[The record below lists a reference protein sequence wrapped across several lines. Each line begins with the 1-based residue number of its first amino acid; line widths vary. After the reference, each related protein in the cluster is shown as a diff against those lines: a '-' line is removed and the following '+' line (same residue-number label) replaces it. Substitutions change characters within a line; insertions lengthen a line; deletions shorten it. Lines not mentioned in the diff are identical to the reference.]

1 MVLLLCVSVFALYE
15 RKNRDQKKI
24 KYRSAEGWIA
34 NYVNRVIEKQ

>member
-1 MVLLLCVSVFALYE
+1 MVLLLVSVFALVE
-15 RKNRDQKKI
+15 RKNRDQKKV